1 MQTTKNV
8 ISGWQPT
15 KTINITP
22 NFWTTPLVNGTYPS
36 GKWNFTLWTN
46 NQGSSSNITVDIL
59 KVNADGTRVVLLGTQ
74 TMNVSATGTGNH
86 PTVYSYNLNAASL
99 NNQRL
104 MVKVYKSSGV
114 DTTTCYNTNDFPTRL
129 VTP

>member
-1 MQTTKNV
+1 M
-8 ISGWQPT
+8 
-15 KTINITP
+15 
-22 NFWTTPLVNGTYPS
+22 VNGTYPS

-46 NQGSSSNITVDIL
+46 NPGSSSNITVDIL
-59 KVNADGTRVVLLGTQ
+59 KVNADGTGAVLLGTQ

-104 MVKVYKSSGV
+104 MVKVWY
-114 DTTTCYNTNDFPTRL
+114 TNHL
-129 VTP
+129 E